1 VGFLGIA
8 VALVGRNH
16 PLGVVI
22 AAVVFGALSHGGL
35 AINQRVP
42 KELVDI
48 LEAIVI
54 LSAIA
59 VQQVVTRI
67 ARRLD

>member
-8 VALVGRNH
+8 VALVGRNQ

-22 AAVVFGALSHGGL
+22 AALVFGALSHGGL

-54 LSAIA
+54 LSAIG
-59 VQQVVTRI
+59 VQTVMQRI